1 MFLLRAF
8 PYLLSNIIGLRCH
21 RRTFQKLAFLCTLG
35 LSVPQIL
42 LPQFSRIFNLPPA
55 PEPSPPS
62 VLTPD
67 KLDHVLRPDAPPL
80 DRVNITAVTQTSDG
94 PVRHLI
100 GHAVVELNDSIVK
113 ADKIDYNEDT
123 GDVVAEGHVFYQ
135 SFVQNEQ
142 ITCDKVEYNMETQRG
157 KYYNVKG
164 YVKSRVDARP
174 GMLTSNNPF
183 YFEGKWADRIEDKYI
198 VHDGLITGCRLPHPW
213 WTFRGPKFDVIPENR
228 AFAYR
233 SWFRIKSF
241 PVFYMPFFYKSLKRN
256 PRQSGF
262 LTPNIGHSSLRG
274 FMVGFGYYWAI
285 NRSYDLTYR
294 IQDFSAVGTTHTL
307 DFRGKPNDRT
317 DFDAIIY
324 GVYDTQKINGQTY
337 SGSDATVV
345 GKSDLGNG
353 WMVRGSINYLSSL
366 AFRQEFSES
375 FNEAIF
381 SESVSSGALSKN
393 FDSYMFQVIAQ
404 RTELFQ
410 DATPK
415 NYVIL
420 HKLPELDFTSRD
432 KQIADTGLPFW
443 FSFDTSAGLLHRSD
457 PLESVTTDGVVASEN
472 PYSTEAFMPRIDI
485 APRIMTEMRW
495 DGFSVVP
502 SFTFHETYFGQ
513 SFANGALAGSGVA
526 ANAIV
531 NQSIN
536 RRAEEADV
544 DFLFPTIERIYNKK
558 TFLGDKL
565 KHVIEARANYKYV
578 TGVND
583 FNRLIRFDTTELLT
597 DTNQAEF
604 RITNR
609 VYAKKKDT
617 VNEVFSWEVAQQRYF
632 DPTFGGAIISG
643 ERNVTLDS
651 LEFTAYAFLDRP
663 RNYSPISSWVR
674 VTPIPSISF
683 DWRAD
688 YDPLRGGF
696 IDSGFTA
703 EVHLKRYYNF
713 SAGNDDVRAVYLYN
727 ASGAAESQNQ
737 SYLSPPANQF
747 RFYGGFGDTN
757 RRGWN
762 AGVTGVYDLRLNL
775 LQAAIVQTTYNTD
788 CCGFT
793 VQVRLYDYDIVTNT
807 GTTVRK
813 DTQYRLAFTI
823 ANVGQ
828 FGNMRKQERL
838 F

>member
-1 MFLLRAF
+1 LLVCA
-8 PYLLSNIIGLRCH
+8 
-21 RRTFQKLAFLCTLG
+21 LG
-35 LSVPQIL
+35 LTVPQIL
-42 LPQFSRIFNLPPA
+42 LPQFSRILNLPPA

-62 VLTPD
+62 ELTPD
-67 KLDHVLRPDAPPL
+67 KLDHIARPNAPAL
-80 DRVNITAVTQTSDG
+80 DRIIVTAVTQTSDNG
-94 PVRHLI
+94 VRHLI
-100 GHAVVELNDSIVK
+100 DHAVIELSDSIIK

-123 GDVVAEGHVFYQ
+123 GDIVAEGHVFYQ

-142 ITCDKVEYNMETQRG
+142 ITADKVEYNIETQRG

-213 WTFRGPKFDVIPENR
+213 WTLRGPKFDVIPANR
-228 AFAYR
+228 AFAYK
-233 SWFRIKSF
+233 SWFRIKTF

-294 IQDFSAVGTTHTL
+294 IQDFSAVGTTHNL
-307 DFRGKPNDRT
+307 DFRGKPNERT
-317 DFDAIIY
+317 DFNAIFY
-324 GVYDTQKINGQTY
+324 GVYDTQKIHGQTY
-337 SGSDATVV
+337 SGDDATVV

-353 WMVRGSINYLSSL
+353 WMARGSINYLSSL
-366 AFRQEFSES
+366 AFRQEFSETFS
-375 FNEAIF
+375 EAIF
-381 SESVSSGALSKN
+381 SESTSSGALSKEFN
-393 FDSYMFQVIAQ
+393 SYTFQVIAQ
-404 RTELFQ
+404 RTQLFE

-420 HKLPELDFTSRD
+420 HKLPEIDFTSRD
-432 KQIADTGLPFW
+432 KQIADTVLPLW
-443 FSFDTSAGLLHRSD
+443 FSFDTSAALLHRSD
-457 PLESVTTDGVVASEN
+457 PAENVVAADGSVVGTEN
-472 PYSTEAFMPRIDI
+472 PYSNQSFMPRFDV
-485 APRIMTEMRW
+485 APRIMTELQW
-495 DGFSVVP
+495 QGLSIVP
-502 SFTFHETYFGQ
+502 SFTMHESYFGQ
-513 SFANGALAGSGVA
+513 SFANGALSGTGVTTQA
-526 ANAIV
+526 IANEA
-531 NQSIN
+531 IN
-536 RRAEEADV
+536 RRAEEANV
-544 DFLFPTIERIYNKK
+544 DILFPSIEKVYNKK

-565 KHVIEARANYKYV
+565 KHVIETRANYKYV

-583 FNRLIRFDTTELLT
+583 FNRLIRFDTTEILA
-597 DTNQAEF
+597 DTSQAEF
-604 RITNR
+604 TVTNR
-609 VYAKKKDT
+609 IYAKKGDT
-617 VNEVFSWEVAQQRYF
+617 VNEVFTWELSQERYF
-632 DPTFGGAIISG
+632 DPTFGGAIVPG

-663 RNYSPISSWVR
+663 RNYSPIDSWVHISPR
-674 VTPIPSISF
+674 PGLSF

-688 YDPLRGGF
+688 YDPLRGGL
-696 IDSGFTA
+696 IDSGFA
-703 EVHLKRYYNF
+703 ADVHYKHYNF
-713 SAGNDDVRAVYLYN
+713 SAGDNDVRAVYLYN
-727 ASGAAESQNQ
+727 ASGTAQSDNQ
-737 SYLSPPANQF
+737 SYLSPPSNLF
-747 RFYGGFGDTN
+747 HFYGGFGDTN

-762 AGVTGVYDLRLNL
+762 AGLTGDYDLRVHL
-775 LQAAIVQTTYNTD
+775 LRDAIGQVTYNTD

-793 VQVRLYDYDIVTNT
+793 VQVRLYDYDIVTDT

-813 DTQYRLAFTI
+813 DTQYRIAFTI

>member
-1 MFLLRAF
+1 MLVCAF
-8 PYLLSNIIGLRCH
+8 GL
-21 RRTFQKLAFLCTLG
+21 T
-35 LSVPQIL
+35 VPQNL
-42 LPQFSRIFNLPPA
+42 LPQFSRILNLPAA
-55 PEPSPPS
+55 PEPSPPTE
-62 VLTPD
+62 LTPD
-67 KLDHVLRPDAPPL
+67 KLDHILRPEAPPI
-80 DRVNITAVTQTSDG
+80 DRVNITALTQTSDG
-94 PVRHLI
+94 PVRHLR
-100 GHAVVELNDSIVK
+100 GHAVIELNDSIIK
-113 ADKIDYNEDT
+113 AESIDYNEDT

-142 ITCDKVEYNMETQRG
+142 ITCDKVEYNMDTERG

-183 YFEGKWADRIEDKYI
+183 YFEGKWADRIGDKYI
-198 VHDGLITGCRLPHPW
+198 VHDGLVTGCRLPHPW
-213 WTFRGPKFDVIPENR
+213 WTLRGPKFDVIPSER

-285 NRSYDLTYR
+285 SRSYDLTYR
-294 IQDFSAVGTTHTL
+294 LQDFSAVGTTHTV
-307 DFRGKPNDRT
+307 DFRGKPNDKT
-317 DFDAIIY
+317 DFNALIY

-345 GKSDLGNG
+345 GKSDLGDG
-353 WMVRGSINYLSSL
+353 WFARGSVNYLSSL

-375 FNEAIF
+375 FDQAIF
-381 SESVSSGALSKN
+381 SESVSSGAVSKH
-393 FDSYMFQVIAQ
+393 FDSYTFQVIAQ
-404 RTELFQ
+404 RTQLFQ

-420 HKLPELDFTSRD
+420 HKLPEVDFGSRD
-432 KQIADTGLPFW
+432 KEISDRVLPLW
-443 FSFDTSAGLLHRSD
+443 FSFDTSAALLHRSD
-457 PLESVTTDGVVASEN
+457 PMETVTAPDGVAVTEN
-472 PYSTEAFMPRIDI
+472 PYSTESFMPRIDI
-485 APRIMTEMRW
+485 APRIMTDLHW
-495 DGFSVVP
+495 GGLSVAP
-502 SFTFHETYFGQ
+502 SFTFHESYFGQ
-513 SFANGALAGSGVA
+513 SFANGALSGSGVTP
-526 ANAIV
+526 NALT
-531 NQSIN
+531 NDAIN
-536 RRAEEADV
+536 RRAEEANV
-544 DFLFPTIERIYNKK
+544 DIIFPSIERVYNKK

-565 KHVIEARANYKYV
+565 KHVIETRANYKYV

-604 RITNR
+604 TITNR
-609 VYAKKKDT
+609 IYAKKGDT
-617 VNEVFSWEVAQQRYF
+617 VDEVFSWEVSQERYF
-632 DPTFGGAIISG
+632 DPTFGGAIITG

-651 LEFTAYAFLDRP
+651 IELTAYAFLDRP
-663 RNYSPISSWVR
+663 RNYSPLDSWLR
-674 VTPIPSISF
+674 ITPRPGVSF

-688 YDPLRGGF
+688 YDPLRGGL

-703 EVHLKRYYNF
+703 DLHYKHYNF
-713 SAGNDDVRAVYLYN
+713 SAGNNDVRAVYLYSAN
-727 ASGAAESQNQ
+727 GAAQAQNQ
-737 SYLSPPANQF
+737 SYLSPPANQV

-762 AGVTGVYDLRLNL
+762 AGVIGVYDLRLGL
-775 LQAAIVQTTYNTD
+775 LQAAIFQATYNTD

-793 VQVRLYDYDIVTNT
+793 MQYRRYNFDIVSAT
-807 GTTVRK
+807 GTTVRD
-813 DTQYRLAFTI
+813 DTQYRIAFTI